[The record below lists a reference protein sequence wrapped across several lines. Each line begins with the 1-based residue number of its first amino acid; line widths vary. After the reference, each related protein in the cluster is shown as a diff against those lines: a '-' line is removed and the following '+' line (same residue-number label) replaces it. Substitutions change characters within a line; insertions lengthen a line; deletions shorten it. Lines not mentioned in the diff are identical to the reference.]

1 MSAFSVLIGAVLLI
15 LVLLRQVAVRPV
27 PRVIRLGLPV
37 IIGVIGLFE
46 LVGYSNDHHH
56 IAGSA
61 WAWVL
66 GTLLFGAVGLGIL
79 RGLTVRIWA
88 AGNWVLRQGTAVTMM
103 LWLISLAVHF
113 AGDAFGAH
121 AHDGSGLVAS
131 SFLLYLGLTLGV
143 QTAVVQRR
151 AQPLWSQLGPPAT
164 NPFQMN
170 FSQGPGAFFATFRTG
185 PGGPAGPAGWPDP
198 GSNGGPAGSDDD
210 PNIIDAEVVE
220 DANEPPELPRPR

>member
-1 MSAFSVLIGAVLLI
+1 MAMSALSVFIGAVLLV
-15 LVLLRQVAVRPV
+15 LVLVRQVAVRPV

-37 IIGVIGLFE
+37 VIGVIGLFE

-56 IAGSA
+56 VAGSA

-66 GTLLFGAVGLGIL
+66 GTLVVGAIGLGIL
-79 RGLTVRIWA
+79 RGLTVRLWT
-88 AGNWVLRQGTAVTMM
+88 AGNWVVRQGTAVTMT

-113 AGDAFGAH
+113 AGDIFGSH

-143 QTAVVQRR
+143 QTAVVHRR
-151 AQPLWSQLGPPAT
+151 AQPLWAQLGPPT
-164 NPFQMN
+164 NPFQMT

-185 PGGPAGPAGWPDP
+185 AGGPAGPGAWGGGGGGGTAG
-198 GSNGGPAGSDDD
+198 DD
-210 PNIIDAEVVE
+210 PNVIDAEVVE
-220 DANEPPELPRPR
+220 DEEGPPELPRPR